1 MSCMSTRL
9 VPDGVAGGLR
19 LMPAGVVAAASD
31 LPSCESPTASAYVVL
46 EVLLDRFVLFSFGVF
61 LVLLMNERASRVEA
75 WQHEC
80 GYVDADAFGEAPMP
94 TPDSSAYTRIEC
106 SRSQIS

>member
-9 VPDGVAGGLR
+9 VPDGVAGGLC
-19 LMPAGVVAAASD
+19 LMPEGVVAASN
-31 LPSCESPTASAYVVL
+31 LPSCESPTASAYVAL
-46 EVLLDRFVLFSFGVF
+46 EVLLERFVLFSFDVF
-61 LVLLMNERASRVEA
+61 LVQLMNEKASRVEA

-80 GYVDADAFGEAPMP
+80 GYVDSDACGEAPMP

-106 SRSQIS
+106 SCSQIS